1 MKVLIAMDS
10 FKGCLGSREAG
21 EAVRDG
27 VLAACPKA
35 AITLLPLADGG
46 EGTVAALCA
55 PEERRV
61 CTVTGP
67 LGERVE
73 AVYGIR
79 RASGTAVLEMAAAA
93 GLPLVPAEK
102 RDPFAAT
109 TCGVGELIA
118 DAIAA
123 GCREFLIG
131 IGGSATNDGGAGLL
145 AALGFRLLNQ
155 AGSEIAPGA
164 AGLAELARIDPSG
177 ALPELRDCRF
187 LVACD
192 VENPL
197 CGPNGAAA
205 VYGPQ
210 KGARPVD
217 IPVLDAALE
226 RFGRIACRDLGRGD
240 PLAPGAGA
248 AGGLGF
254 GLMAGLGAEL
264 RSGVELVLRETGFR
278 EAAAGCDL
286 FFTGEGRIDRQTA
299 MGKAPGGAAAAARA
313 LGVPAVALGGSVSP
327 EAGAGF
333 DGVFGIQSGPV
344 SLETALDPARARQE
358 LARTAEQVTR
368 LAMAAAGGKH
378 RD

>member
-93 GLPLVPAEK
+93 GLPLIPAEK

-123 GCREFLIG
+123 G
-131 IGGSATNDGGAGLL
+131 
-145 AALGFRLLNQ
+145 
-155 AGSEIAPGA
+155 
-164 AGLAELARIDPSG
+164 
-177 ALPELRDCRF
+177 
-187 LVACD
+187 
-192 VENPL
+192 
-197 CGPNGAAA
+197 
-205 VYGPQ
+205 
-210 KGARPVD
+210 
-217 IPVLDAALE
+217 
-226 RFGRIACRDLGRGD
+226 
-240 PLAPGAGA
+240 
-248 AGGLGF
+248 
-254 GLMAGLGAEL
+254 
-264 RSGVELVLRETGFR
+264 
-278 EAAAGCDL
+278 
-286 FFTGEGRIDRQTA
+286 
-299 MGKAPGGAAAAARA
+299 
-313 LGVPAVALGGSVSP
+313 
-327 EAGAGF
+327 
-333 DGVFGIQSGPV
+333 
-344 SLETALDPARARQE
+344 
-358 LARTAEQVTR
+358 
-368 LAMAAAGGKH
+368 
-378 RD
+378 